1 MKLHLRL
8 VVLLTFGMIPG
19 EALFAAPSDNAK
31 AAGRYW
37 AEQWLGNVRTKYNPT
52 QKVNLSSGE
61 GHFDYEIQTGK
72 SSYQK
77 PLITGPVALLLNLSA
92 AISKPPKDPNEFGYW
107 IKYTANDAMRSRYQK
122 IMQDLVGYHQSLGY
136 SLSSAH
142 REAAILFHSK
152 RSIYYPLVYG
162 GSPDF
167 SGLEPHQTR
176 NPYGSS
182 TLANSA
188 ADNYNLGLLCQKV
201 GNFTQ
206 AAQLYQQAALTG
218 HASAQASLAYLLETG
233 TGVSRNAEKAL
244 EFYTRA
250 ARQGHAVAQYNLGRI
265 FQNGLSDGIKE
276 ISPDAEQAEYYLQ
289 RAAAHG
295 IISAH
300 HQLGMLY
307 YNFGLQ
313 IAANSLNNDD
323 LKSWDTNKDNV
334 ISPQEN
340 RYLRDAH
347 DHFLLA
353 AQKDYGP
360 ALHALGVMYFQG
372 QGVQNNPEKAV
383 YWLEKAAAFPQP
395 DSYYNLAQLYETG
408 RGTEI
413 NLSRAFM
420 LYQQAARMGHAP
432 SQYNIGLF
440 YYQGRRA
447 GSLISV
453 KVTKEFANQHNG
465 KQIIDGMVSRNPQ
478 QNAILAQASAL
489 YRPSDPNSPM
499 RTLDIYV
506 DEENVQFVIQ
516 VLFELLPKETLN
528 LKPAITPLGEDNPVQ
543 ASAWWMLAAAQKQP
557 AAQQALALANN
568 VLTPEQAHVARA
580 IASTERTRMSLPP
593 PQTPTGKQPRI
604 QADSVVDWGTGFF
617 VSRDG
622 YVIAGKH
629 LLLSGNKFEIITE
642 NGTFPAQVVPVKGDL
657 SHYLL
662 LKIQGNYDFPA
673 LSLTSSHS
681 TRLKDPVQTIG
692 YQMPSPNS
700 SGHPRPAQ
708 AETRIRGVL
717 GAQADP
723 RFFSLTDPVL
733 GDQLLLQFEKYMDDD
748 RTPNAAFEDTPDS
761 NAELAALQSLT
772 RDRLRGVLRAAHI
785 LLGSADM
792 SVGYELKKDSWYDSI
807 HHQWLKEADKQSRAH
822 RFPAGSWITLE
833 HPEIESPPPIA
844 NVRNNQALIRLS
856 IIPGMIANG
865 AEVQRFHQ
873 LTESILTKPI
883 PGNRLETEL
892 EKFVLDAKF
901 SVIGRINGFRGA
913 ALMNGQGQAI
923 GLFFPSNQTRSPD
936 VFQNF
941 SSYHRYMLKSDQL
954 LAFLNRAPKVE
965 YEIQKPEIPTLV
977 STGPASLKSDAYLLA
992 KAQASMVLVQVSGAS
1007 VAATSK
1013 GGTK

>member
-8 VVLLTFGMIPG
+8 VVLLAFGMLPV
-19 EALFAAPSDNAK
+19 ASLLAASSDNAK

-37 AEQWLGNVRTKYNPT
+37 AEQWLGKVREKYNPT
-52 QKVNLSSGE
+52 QPINLLAGE
-61 GHFDYEIQTGK
+61 GQFDYEIQPDK

-92 AISKPPKDPNEFGYW
+92 AIPYPSKDEFGFW
-107 IKYTANDAMRSRYQK
+107 IKYRADDAMKSRYRK

-142 REAAILFHSK
+142 REAAILFHAK
-152 RSIYYPLVYG
+152 ASIYYPLVYG

-167 SGLEPHQTR
+167 SKLKPHESR

-188 ADNYNLGLLCQKV
+188 ADNYNLGLICQKV
-201 GNFTQ
+201 GNYVQ
-206 AAQLYQQAALTG
+206 AAQLYQQAASTG
-218 HASAQASLAYLLETG
+218 HASAQASLAYLHETG

-265 FQNGLSDGIKE
+265 FQNGLSDGTKD
-276 ISPDAEQAEYYLQ
+276 ISPNVEQAEYYLQ
-289 RAAAHG
+289 RAAANG

-307 YNFGLQ
+307 YNSGLQ
-313 IAANSLNNDD
+313 IAAKSLNNDD

-353 AQKDYGP
+353 AQGDHGP

-408 RGTEI
+408 QGTEI
-413 NLSRAFM
+413 NLPRAFM
-420 LYQQAARMGHAP
+420 LYQQAAEMGHAP

-453 KVTKEFANQHNG
+453 KVTREYASQNSG
-465 KQIIDGMVSRNPQ
+465 KQIIDNMVSLNPR

-489 YRPSDPNSPM
+489 YRPNNSESPM

-516 VLFELLPKETLN
+516 VLSELLPKETSN

-557 AAQQALALANN
+557 AAQQALALVNN
-568 VLTPEQAHVARA
+568 VLTPEQVAEARGT
-580 IASTERTRMSLPP
+580 ASTKRKEINRPP
-593 PQTPTGKQPRI
+593 PQVPTGKQPSI

-617 VSRDG
+617 VSSDG
-622 YVIAGKH
+622 HVVAGKH

-657 SHYLL
+657 NHYLL
-662 LKIQGNYDFPA
+662 LKIQGNYDFPV
-673 LSLTSSHS
+673 LSLASSHS
-681 TRLKDPVQTIG
+681 TRLKDPVQAIG
-692 YQMPSPNS
+692 YQMPGPNS

-708 AETRIRGVL
+708 AETHIRGVL

-723 RFFSLTDPVL
+723 RFFSLADPVL
-733 GDQLLLQFEKYMDDD
+733 GDQLFLQFEKYMDDD
-748 RTPNAAFEDTPDS
+748 RTPNAAFDNTPES
-761 NAELAALQSLT
+761 NVKLAALQALT
-772 RDRLRGVLRAAHI
+772 RDRLRGALRATHI

-792 SVGYELKKDSWYDSI
+792 SVGYELIADAWYDSI
-807 HHQWLKEADKQSRAH
+807 HHKWLDKESDEQKKRAH
-822 RFPAGSWITLE
+822 YFPTGSWVTLDN
-833 HPEIESPPPIA
+833 PKIKSPPRIGDT
-844 NVRNNQALIRLS
+844 RNNQALIRLS
-856 IIPGMIANG
+856 MMPGMIAKG
-865 AEVQRFHQ
+865 SEVQRFHQ
-873 LTESILTKPI
+873 LAENILTRPI
-883 PGNRLETEL
+883 PGNRPETEL
-892 EKFVLDAKF
+892 EKIVLDAKF
-901 SVIGRINGFRGA
+901 GVVGRINGFRGA

-923 GLFFPSNQTRSPD
+923 GLFFPSNRTRSPD

-954 LAFLNRAPKVE
+954 LAFLNQAPKVD
-965 YEIQKPEIPTLV
+965 YQTQRPEIPTLV
-977 STGPASLKSDAYLLA
+977 STGPASLKPDAYLLA

-1007 VAATSK
+1007 VEATSK